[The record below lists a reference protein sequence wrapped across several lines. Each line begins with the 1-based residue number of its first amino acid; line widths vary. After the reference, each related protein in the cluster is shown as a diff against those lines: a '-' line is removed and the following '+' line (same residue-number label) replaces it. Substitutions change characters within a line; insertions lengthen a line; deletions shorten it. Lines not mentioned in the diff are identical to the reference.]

1 MIASHVHMK
10 HVAITCAIACFFC
23 FAGKSSAAA
32 PTLADVLRA
41 AESRLELRISTQL
54 ERAAEADRTTAD
66 RAPLPIL
73 SAKASQIDF
82 QNGIGAG
89 DILGRKRI
97 DKSIGLD
104 WTWERGDK
112 RLHRTRASQGLM
124 DAAAADTKEVLL
136 LQMMSAQT
144 AYFDWLSARERS
156 RLMRE
161 TLDVA
166 NAAISAANARLKA
179 GDVSAQD
186 VLRIEIDAGR
196 VETDLQSSLLDLER
210 SEIALAQFVDRSSLV
225 QARNHAVDWPIPQQP
240 SESRGLLS
248 PSIEDRADV
257 QAARS
262 RVAAATAS
270 LDGARALKRIDP
282 TWGVSFDHYPGTSS
296 RLVELRVQIPLAS
309 SSRYDGEI
317 TRALADL
324 SQAELVAERVARD
337 ARAEVLRLEAE
348 ATNSASRATQF
359 EVNIV
364 PRAATVLR
372 QAEFAYARGALALTD
387 LLDARR
393 THRVTQI
400 DAVNARSDAA
410 KAYVA
415 HALRTHPD
423 SLLR

>member
-1 MIASHVHMK
+1 MK
-10 HVAITCAIACFFC
+10 YVAITRACVVACPLF
-23 FAGKSSAAA
+23 FAGISQAAA

-41 AESRLELRISTQL
+41 AESRLELRISSQIQN
-54 ERAAEADRTTAD
+54 AAEADRAVAD
-66 RAPLPIL
+66 RAPLPVF

-89 DILGRKRI
+89 DPFGRKRI

-112 RLHRTRASQGLM
+112 RQHRTRTAQGLI
-124 DAAAADTKEVLL
+124 DAAAADTKEIL
-136 LQMMSAQT
+136 LQQMMAAQT

-166 NAAISAANARLKA
+166 NTAMSAAKARLRA

-186 VLRIEIDAGR
+186 ALRIEIDARR
-196 VETDLQSSLLDLER
+196 VEAELQSSLLDLER
-210 SEIALAQFVDRSSLV
+210 SEIALGQFIERDALARARGEAENWPMLSQPTGTGDLRSLSIQDRS
-225 QARNHAVDWPIPQQP
+225 
-240 SESRGLLS
+240 
-248 PSIEDRADV
+248 DV
-257 QAARS
+257 QAAQS

-270 LDGARALKRIDP
+270 LSSARALKQVDP
-282 TWGVSFDHYPGTSS
+282 TWGISFDHHPGTSN
-296 RLVELRVQIPLAS
+296 RLIELRVQIPLAPP
-309 SSRYDGEI
+309 SRYDSEI
-317 TRALADL
+317 ARAQADL
-324 SQAELVAERVARD
+324 SQAELIVERVTRD
-337 ARAEVLRLEAE
+337 ARAELQRLEAE
-348 ATNSASRATQF
+348 AASTLSRARQF
-359 EVNIV
+359 EMNIV
-364 PRAATVLR
+364 PGAATVLR

-393 THRVTQI
+393 THRATQM

-415 HALRTHPD
+415 HALRTRPEL
-423 SLLR
+423 LLR